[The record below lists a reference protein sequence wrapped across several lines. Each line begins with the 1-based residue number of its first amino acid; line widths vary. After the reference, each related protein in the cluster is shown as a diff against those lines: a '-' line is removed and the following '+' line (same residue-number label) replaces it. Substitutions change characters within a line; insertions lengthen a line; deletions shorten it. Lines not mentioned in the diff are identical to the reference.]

1 MKKTLSHHVQISLD
15 TESLTLARQL
25 AERRDTSVSGMLRDL
40 MREEVER
47 IDPQVRQQQEQ
58 QWQVRRRW
66 DIPNNKKIFQ

>member
-47 IDPQVRQQQEQ
+47 IDPQVRQQQEYVRQQQEQ
-58 QWQVRRRW
+58 QWQVRRR
-66 DIPNNKKIFQ
+66 

>member
-1 MKKTLSHHVQISLD
+1 MKKALSHHVQISLD

-47 IDPQVRQQQEQ
+47 IDPQVRQQQEYVRQQQEQ
-58 QWQVRRRW
+58 QWQVRRR
-66 DIPNNKKIFQ
+66 

>member
-47 IDPQVRQQQEQ
+47 IDPQVRQQQEYVRQQQVQ
-58 QWQVRRRW
+58 QWQVRRR
-66 DIPNNKKIFQ
+66 

>member
-47 IDPQVRQQQEQ
+47 IDPQVRQQPEYVRQQQEQ
-58 QWQVRRRW
+58 QWQVRR
-66 DIPNNKKIFQ
+66 

>member
-47 IDPQVRQQQEQ
+47 IDPLVRQQQEYVRQQQEQ
-58 QWQVRRRW
+58 QWQVRRR
-66 DIPNNKKIFQ
+66 

>member
-47 IDPQVRQQQEQ
+47 IDPQVRQQQEYVRQ
-58 QWQVRRRW
+58 QQE
-66 DIPNNKKIFQ
+66 QQ